1 MKSKVMPAAHDKIR
15 GYLLLKIGGDRI
27 RDVGKTLGFTLDFSC
42 SLLQQSEK
50 LDIEPVE

>member
-1 MKSKVMPAAHDKIR
+1 MKSKVMPTAHDKIR

-27 RDVGKTLGFTLDFSC
+27 RDLGKTLGFPGFSC
-42 SLLQQSEK
+42 TLVQQSEK